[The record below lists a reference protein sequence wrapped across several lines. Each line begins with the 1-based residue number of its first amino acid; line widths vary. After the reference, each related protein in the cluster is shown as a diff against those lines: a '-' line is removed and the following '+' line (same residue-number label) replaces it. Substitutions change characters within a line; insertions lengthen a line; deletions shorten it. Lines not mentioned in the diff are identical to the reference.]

1 MLVTLKYPNMA
12 IDGIENSASL
22 PEGTVLDMPDEKA
35 AKLIQTGLLDPWS
48 AVKHAEKIAEDKKF
62 EETQL
67 KEMIDASEKT
77 IKNEIIKGFGLDPE
91 DEKVNEKLA
100 QMQEMAEKYAKEQ
113 KKSDGTFK
121 SLGENVQAIAA
132 QLGLPFKGAAEII
145 AKSMER
151 GIQFKVPTGQ
161 GETVDA
167 DGGFLV
173 DTEFDT
179 VLNNRLMETAL
190 LMSRTNIRQIGI
202 NFDSMK
208 WNNVINYN
216 RTDTNHPSEVFYVPE
231 ADAITASIINFE
243 QITLALLKL
252 AGLNYLTGEILQD
265 VVNLEGD
272 ITDIFGNEFGW
283 KIDNGIFEGAGGA
296 NITGVLGAGAN
307 VAVPRSVVTELNVAD
322 VTAMYAR
329 LWTGSKTG
337 GNTAWFINPDI
348 VPSLQAFSIGNM
360 PVYTPQN
367 SLANSPHATLLGKP
381 LIELEHCK
389 TLGTLGDIN
398 LWDLSQYRTIEKG
411 GISIASSDHVR
422 FVNFETALR
431 FIKRVNGIPTWTT
444 VQTPQNG
451 TSTVSP
457 FVSLA
462 T

>member
-1 MLVTLKYPNMA
+1 MLVKLKYPGMH
-12 IDGIENSASL
+12 IEGVENSISL
-22 PEGTVLDMPDEKA
+22 PADTILDMPDEKA
-35 AKLIQTGLLDPWS
+35 ATLITSGLLDAFNPIKF
-48 AVKHAEKIAEDKKF
+48 AEEKAAEKEF
-62 EETQL
+62 EQKEL
-67 KEMIDASEKT
+67 KEMMDAAEKSV
-77 IKNEIIKGFGLDPE
+77 KDEIIKGFGLDPA

-100 QMQEMAEKYAKEQ
+100 QMQDMAEKYAKEQ
-113 KKSDGTFK
+113 KKNGGQFK
-121 SLGENVQAIAA
+121 TLGENVQAIAA
-132 QLGLPFKGAAEII
+132 QLGLPFKGATEII

-151 GIQFKVPTGQ
+151 GVQFKAPTGQ
-161 GETVDA
+161 GELVDA

-179 VLNNRLMETAL
+179 LLNNRLMETAL
-190 LMSRTNIRQIGI
+190 LMSRTNVRQIGI

-216 RTDTNHPSEVFYVPE
+216 RTDTNHPSQVFYVPE
-231 ADAITASIINFE
+231 ADAITASIVNFE

-252 AGLNYLTGEILQD
+252 AGLNFLTGEILQD

-283 KIDNGIFEGAGGA
+283 KIDNGIFEGAGGT

-307 VAVPRSVVTELNVAD
+307 VAVTRDTIAQLNVAD
-322 VTAMYAR
+322 VTAMYSR

-411 GISIASSDHVR
+411 GISIASSEHVR
-422 FVNFETALR
+422 FVNYETALR
-431 FIKRVNGIPTWTT
+431 FIKRVNGIPMWTT